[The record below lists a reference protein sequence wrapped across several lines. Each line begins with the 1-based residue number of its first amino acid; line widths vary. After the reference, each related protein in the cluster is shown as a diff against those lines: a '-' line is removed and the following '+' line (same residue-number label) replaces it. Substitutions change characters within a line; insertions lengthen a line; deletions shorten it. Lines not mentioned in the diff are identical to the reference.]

1 MTHRPLTILL
11 VSGNR
16 LLLRRVSRFLDVFGY
31 HVLQAADAVQAI
43 AAAES
48 AAPDFLIVDAAG
60 DSPASLQLCRN
71 VRRLSVDNYMYAL
84 LLASEPD
91 FASLTE
97 ALEAGFDD
105 FLLHPLVFGELLA
118 RLRAGARVIEFERRL
133 AQQSGVEPA
142 TELADLAALHAAIGE
157 IHATP
162 AAGPNHLALIDL
174 DFFGR
179 ARERHGRPASA
190 ELLQQ
195 VAELIR
201 AASAENFLAAVHAN
215 RFAVVLKQHSQKAA
229 EEWSK
234 QLLCSLAGHDFQL
247 GDEKLRITASCGIT
261 AIAPALKSDIILQ
274 KAAGALKLAK
284 ASGRNCLATSEEV
297 DRETESWNEQ
307 AAGGKL
313 FETTVARDVMIP
325 CALLL
330 SADESVEVAQAML
343 AHTHLSAAAV
353 VDAAGQLVGL
363 ITKDQLANL
372 PERPARPRASGSARL
387 VRQIMLTT
395 VARFEETAPLAELL
409 EFFSHDEQT
418 LAVVVRDKCPTG
430 ILHCQSLA
438 ALNERLTADHFQPE
452 TNPTHESDYLVVC
465 DPCLTE

>member
-1 MTHRPLTILL
+1 M
-11 VSGNR
+11 
-16 LLLRRVSRFLDVFGY
+16 SRFLDVFGY
-31 HVLQAADAVQAI
+31 QVLQAADAVQAI

-48 AAPDFLIVDAAG
+48 AAPDFLIVDATG

-71 VRRLSVDNYMYAL
+71 IRRLTTGNYMYSL

-91 FASLTE
+91 FANLTE

-133 AQQSGVEPA
+133 AQQTGVEPA
-142 TELADLAALHAAIGE
+142 TELADAAALHAAIAE
-157 IHATP
+157 IL
-162 AAGPNHLALIDL
+162 AAPTAGANHLALVDL

-195 VAELIR
+195 VAEVIR
-201 AASAENFLAAVHAN
+201 AAAEGKFLAAVHAN
-215 RFAVVLKQHSQKAA
+215 RFAIILPQHSQRAS
-229 EEWSK
+229 EDWGK
-234 QLLCSLAGHDFQL
+234 QLLCSLGGHEFAL
-247 GDEKLRITASCGIT
+247 GDEKLRITASCGI
-261 AIAPALKSDIILQ
+261 APISPSFKPDIILQ

-284 ASGRNCLATSEEV
+284 SSGRNCLATSEEV
-297 DRETESWNEQ
+297 DRETEAWNEL

-330 SADESVEVAQAML
+330 SADESVEVAQTML

-353 VDAAGQLVGL
+353 IDAAGQLVGL

-372 PERPARPRASGSARL
+372 PERPAKPRASNSAHL
-387 VRQIMLTT
+387 VRQVMLTT
-395 VARFEETAPLAELL
+395 VTRFEETTPLAELL

-438 ALNERLTADHFQPE
+438 ALNERLTADHFLPE
-452 TNPTHESDYLVVC
+452 STPTHESDYLVVC